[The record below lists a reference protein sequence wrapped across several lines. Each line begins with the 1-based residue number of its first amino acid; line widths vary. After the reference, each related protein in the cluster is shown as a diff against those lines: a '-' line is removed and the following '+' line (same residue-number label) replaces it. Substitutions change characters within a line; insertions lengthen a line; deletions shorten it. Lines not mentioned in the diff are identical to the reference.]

1 MKIEEKSKYKFI
13 VFDIKDFYPSINE
26 ALLFKAK
33 NFAENLV
40 NIKREDK
47 IIIKHS
53 RSLEWKKTADYSM

>member
-1 MKIEEKSKYKFI
+1 MKIEEKSEYKFI

-33 NFAENLV
+33 KFAENLV

-47 IIIKHS
+47 V
-53 RSLEWKKTADYSM
+53 RSLG

>member
-1 MKIEEKSKYKFI
+1 MKIEEKSEYKFI

-33 NFAENLV
+33 KFAENLV

-47 IIIKHS
+47 V
-53 RSLEWKKTADYSM
+53 RSLGWKKTADYSM